1 MTSTKFEINRN
12 VLLQALQQSAYA
24 VMTYKEYNSRSGWAD
39 AFRSY
44 VFKVEADQMAILTS
58 NGEIFMSVTISVG
71 NPDGATATFALFAPQ
86 LLKAVKTLEDQQLTF
101 EVYEYQ
107 VVVRHSIGSFALP
120 LSEGAAEFMERPKPT
135 INETW
140 AKEYEMEAP
149 GLLSVLSKCKFAM
162 ADDELRPVMNGVC
175 VNITENYT
183 DFAAS
188 DGHLLV
194 RIRQKG
200 QNEKKAMCVLPKRI
214 VNILLK
220 VLPKTGFVLM
230 QLNEYEPDTKV
241 EKGVKTPAPC
251 CRIAVDNIELVF
263 SPIQGRYPNYD
274 SVIPTTHTKE
284 CQVKRISLIKSIE
297 RLMQFTPDSSGLIV
311 VYMENEKMRL
321 ETKDCDFAVEANE
334 TIPCQYKG
342 DKLRIG
348 YKDEGIIKILKN
360 LNAEYVTFYCTD
372 ESRASIVQPTIQAEN
387 EDALMLI
394 MPMLVSD
401 DYFKGED

>member
-1 MTSTKFEINRN
+1 MTATKFEINRN

-284 CQVKRISLIKSIE
+284 CQVKRISLIKSI
-297 RLMQFTPDSSGLIV
+297 
-311 VYMENEKMRL
+311 
-321 ETKDCDFAVEANE
+321 
-334 TIPCQYKG
+334 
-342 DKLRIG
+342 
-348 YKDEGIIKILKN
+348 
-360 LNAEYVTFYCTD
+360 
-372 ESRASIVQPTIQAEN
+372 
-387 EDALMLI
+387 
-394 MPMLVSD
+394 D
-401 DYFKGED
+401 D

>member
-140 AKEYEMEAP
+140 AKEYSCTNPTALYA
-149 GLLSVLSKCKFAM
+149 GKCWKRHV
-162 ADDELRPVMNGVC
+162 ERP
-175 VNITENYT
+175 
-183 DFAAS
+183 
-188 DGHLLV
+188 
-194 RIRQKG
+194 RQG
-200 QNEKKAMCVLPKRI
+200 I
-214 VNILLK
+214 
-220 VLPKTGFVLM
+220 
-230 QLNEYEPDTKV
+230 
-241 EKGVKTPAPC
+241 
-251 CRIAVDNIELVF
+251 
-263 SPIQGRYPNYD
+263 
-274 SVIPTTHTKE
+274 
-284 CQVKRISLIKSIE
+284 
-297 RLMQFTPDSSGLIV
+297 
-311 VYMENEKMRL
+311 
-321 ETKDCDFAVEANE
+321 
-334 TIPCQYKG
+334 
-342 DKLRIG
+342 DKWYLC
-348 YKDEGIIKILKN
+348 
-360 LNAEYVTFYCTD
+360 FCTD
-372 ESRASIVQPTIQAEN
+372 VPN
-387 EDALMLI
+387 EPQYIDINTREILI
-394 MPMLVSD
+394 MD
-401 DYFKGED
+401 